1 MSIKLSIEPKTF
13 LWTKLRSLG
22 MSSSHLLLHKTIR
35 WSKLE
40 RFIFVLETA
49 HQYFYIFRNYLSA
62 KLPVKFVYRTLERGW
77 KKKTA
82 SHRSFYSETAK
93 KERMWLSRSLSD
105 FVVDSHFQACDD
117 LSHIFSTKPFNGLK
131 EKPRH

>member
-1 MSIKLSIEPKTF
+1 MP
-13 LWTKLRSLG
+13 
-22 MSSSHLLLHKTIR
+22 LLLHKTIR

-77 KKKTA
+77 KKKLRVIVRFTLKLL
-82 SHRSFYSETAK
+82 K
-93 KERMWLSRSLSD
+93 KNECDFRDPYQILWSTLTFKHATTCLTFLVRSL
-105 FVVDSHFQACDD
+105 QW
-117 LSHIFSTKPFNGLK
+117 T
-131 EKPRH
+131 